1 MINRCRFLFNVSV
14 FLVLLTKAALAEA
27 KVICL
32 ADEYAKVQT
41 GEWILMESNPGGQ
54 SLTLIVEK
62 NLEDVLMDIK
72 IIEDNK
78 TISVSRQL
86 FNLTKNKF
94 TEIRIKQDGRVH
106 IVLSPENDIEKLLNL
121 PLKFMQKEEI
131 KVKKGKILCD
141 KYRGIYQDY
150 VVDIWINK
158 EIPVMGLAKI
168 VTKGFK
174 TEILDWG
181 EGSLDPFYNK
191 S

>member
-72 IIEDNK
+72 II
-78 TISVSRQL
+78 
-86 FNLTKNKF
+86 
-94 TEIRIKQDGRVH
+94 
-106 IVLSPENDIEKLLNL
+106 
-121 PLKFMQKEEI
+121 
-131 KVKKGKILCD
+131 
-141 KYRGIYQDY
+141 
-150 VVDIWINK
+150 
-158 EIPVMGLAKI
+158 
-168 VTKGFK
+168 
-174 TEILDWG
+174 
-181 EGSLDPFYNK
+181 
-191 S
+191 